1 MSTWEERLAGAS
13 MCEPRRPFNAADG
26 LRLLARDA
34 GYLPPPPV
42 TEPSESAQARH
53 RLEAVASWGVTQP
66 GAAAHMKKL
75 TDIIDDPDT
84 SFMGW
89 SNNPDID
96 HVGLFVFACS
106 LYLAH
111 HPESARFWWQVAT
124 GAGHAAAAYCLHL
137 QHLVDGELALAEHWW
152 RQINISLA
160 DTLGPGLDLTEQTG
174 LIEALE
180 RFAGYSA
187 RTGSHRPVPV
197 GSLQKEFE
205 RLADVH
211 DDDGL
216 LCRPDRRLAKRLDE
230 LTSS

>member
-13 MCEPRRPFNAADG
+13 ICEPRRQFDVAEG
-26 LRLLARDA
+26 LRRLARDA
-34 GYLPPPPV
+34 GYLPPPTAERP
-42 TEPSESAQARH
+42 ESAQARC

-89 SNNPDID
+89 GNNPDID
-96 HVGLFVFACS
+96 RVGLFVFACS
-106 LYLAH
+106 LYLAN
-111 HPESARFWWQVAT
+111 HPESARFWWQVAV

-137 QHLVDGELALAEHWW
+137 QHLVDGELALAGHWW
-152 RQINISLA
+152 RQIGVSLA
-160 DTLGPGLDLTEQTG
+160 DTLGPGVDLSEHTG
-174 LIEALE
+174 LVDGLE
-180 RFAGYSA
+180 WFAGYSA
-187 RTGSHRPVPV
+187 RTGSHRTVPV
-197 GSLQKEFE
+197 GSLQEEFE

-216 LCRPDRRLAKRLDE
+216 LCRPDRRLAHRLRE